1 MYAHLLLSGAE
12 DETRTRDPRLGKA
25 MLYHWATSAW
35 ISLVEEGGFEPPKH
49 KVTDLQSVPFG
60 HSGTPPWSF
69 IKKDLE
75 LVGGLEPLTYW
86 LQVSCSTNWA
96 TPAYLATRNG
106 LEPSTS
112 SVTGWHSNQ
121 LNYRAKLNFKS
132 NNVITTVQS
141 YAIHSQQFYSN
152 ITFTKCQ

>member
-1 MYAHLLLSGAE
+1 MERVKGVEPSQPAWKAGALPLSYTRKKRWSGKRDSNSRPPPWQGGALATELLPHMV
-12 DETRTRDPRLGKA
+12 DE
-25 MLYHWATSAW
+25 S
-35 ISLVEEGGFEPPKH
+35 GFEPLKA
-49 KVTDLQSVPFG
+49 KLTDLQSVPFG
-60 HSGTPPWSF
+60 QLGYSSMM
-69 IKKDLE
+69 
-75 LVGGLEPLTYW
+75 
-86 LQVSCSTNWA
+86 
-96 TPAYLATRNG
+96 ATRNG
-106 LEPSTS
+106 FEPSTS